1 MNASA
6 KTVKSPTVKEP
17 FSFKKFMNSDNVV
30 GYVFAAPFIIGFLG
44 ITLIPMALSFY
55 YSFTNFNLRHDPVWV
70 GFENYVRLFNDARFI
85 NSIWVT
91 LRFVVVSV
99 PLRLAFGLLVA
110 YLLTKKAKGVA
121 FYRAL
126 YYLPTLIGGSI
137 AVAIV
142 WRELFARNGA
152 INVMLQGLGME
163 AVNWFGDPNMA
174 IVPLV
179 LMSIWQFGSSMII
192 FAAGL
197 KEIPGELYEA
207 ATVDGANK
215 LQIFFKITLPCLSPV
230 ILYNLIMQ
238 TISAFM
244 TFTQA
249 FVITGGGPNDATNF
263 FALYVYNHAFNFFN
277 MGYASAM
284 SWVMVVI
291 IGFVTMMILKSSK
304 FWMHQN

>member
-1 MNASA
+1 MKFREKLISL
-6 KTVKSPTVKEP
+6 
-17 FSFKKFMNSDNVV
+17 KKFMNKDNTV
-30 GYVFAAPFIIGFLG
+30 GYVFASPFIIGFFAF
-44 ITLIPMALSFY
+44 TFIPMLMSLY
-55 YSFTNFNLRHDPVWV
+55 YSFTNFNLRDDATWI
-70 GFENYVRLFNDARFI
+70 GLENYMRLFNDARFI
-85 NSIWVT
+85 NSILVT
-91 LRFVVVSV
+91 LNFVVVSV

-110 YLLTKKAKGVA
+110 YLLTRKAKGVS

-142 WRELFARNGA
+142 WRELFSVNGA
-152 INVMLQGLGME
+152 INVLLEGLGMN
-163 AVNWFGDPNMA
+163 AVNWFGDPSRAMF
-174 IVPLV
+174 PLI
-179 LMSIWQFGSSMII
+179 LMSVWQFGSSMII

-197 KEIPGELYEA
+197 KEIPHELYEA
-207 ATVDGANK
+207 ANMDGANK
-215 LQIFFKITLPCLSPV
+215 LQSFLKITLPCLSPV

-263 FALYVYNHAFNFFN
+263 FALNVYNHAFSFFN

-284 SWVMVVI
+284 SWIMLVI
-291 IGFVTMMILKSSK
+291 ISVLTGLLLKSSK
-304 FWMHQN
+304 YWMHQN